1 MKLDQ
6 KLTIEKFLDFQH
18 QLQREILTLEFMR
31 KHPDEEGK
39 ISEADFAEL
48 LLAYAGYPQKK
59 KIKKIKSVKKRF
71 ESLKRSLRLDAK
83 RSVTG
88 SEITV
93 WEFPRRII

>member
-6 KLTIEKFLDFQH
+6 KLKIEKFLDFQH

-31 KHPDEEGK
+31 KNPDEEGN

-59 KIKKIKSVKKRF
+59 KVKKIKSVKKRF
-71 ESLKRSLRLDAK
+71 KSFIDLCLSES
-83 RSVTG
+83 
-88 SEITV
+88 
-93 WEFPRRII
+93 